1 MKMRGNGKRALAATA
16 ALCMTT
22 VWLAGCGSGTKEGKS
37 AAPQAPEPVTLTF
50 FTPVGG
56 ATPEKFMSEYGNAI
70 QKKFPHVTT
79 KFVNVDTAKKIL
91 LPELLAAGEQIDVI
105 YASVGMI
112 HENVLKNGLA
122 YDMTEL
128 AKLNNLDLGKFEPST
143 IDLIRQISGGALYG
157 IPTSTGYASIV
168 YNKDLFDK
176 FGEAYPANGMTWDEL
191 LQKARKMTRNDG
203 GVQYRGFVAS
213 FNHLALTNQLS
224 ASFDDPKTEKSL
236 INSDNWSKH
245 VQNLARF
252 YDIPGNEVT
261 TTTAALTAQN
271 NFFVKDRVAA
281 MYANVFPL
289 TYLDPDN
296 AATKGMNLDAVS
308 LPEYSDRKGV
318 GSQPYPAFFSL
329 TSISKKKEAAFQVI
343 AWLASEEFQ
352 LAQSRKGI
360 QTALKNDKVRSEFGK
375 EFPYL
380 SGKNV
385 SAFMP
390 PKPASPSVVT
400 LYNSVAA
407 ASFMTTVHKIV
418 SKQLDVNT
426 GLRQAEEETN
436 KKIAEMKTAAK

>member
-1 MKMRGNGKRALAATA
+1 MNNRTRGKKAITAAA
-16 ALCMTT
+16 ALCVT
-22 VWLAGCGSGTKEGKS
+22 VSLLAGCGGGKAVEKPS
-37 AAPQAPEPVTLTF
+37 AAPTNEPVTLTF

-56 ATPEKFMSEYGNAI
+56 ATPEKFMSEYGDAI

-91 LPELLAAGEQIDVI
+91 LPELIAAGEQIDVI

-112 HENVLKNGLA
+112 HENVLKSGLA

-128 AKLNNLDLGKFEPST
+128 TKLANLDLTKFEPST

-157 IPTSTGYASIV
+157 IPTSTSYATIV

-176 FGEAYPANGMTWDEL
+176 FGEVYPANGMTWDEL

-236 INSDNWSKH
+236 INSDIWNKH
-245 VQNLARF
+245 AQNLARF
-252 YDIPGNEVT
+252 YEIPGNEVT

-271 NFFVKDRVAA
+271 NFFIKDRIAA
-281 MYANVFPL
+281 MYANVFPP
-289 TYLDPDN
+289 TYLDPEN

-308 LPEYSDRKGV
+308 LPEYVDLKGV
-318 GSQPYPAFFSL
+318 GSQPYPTFFSL
-329 TSISKKKEAAFQVI
+329 TNMSKKKEAAFQVI

-352 LAQSRKGI
+352 LAQSRKGL
-360 QTALKNDKVRSEFGK
+360 QTVLKSEKVRNEFGK
-375 EFPYL
+375 DFPYL

-390 PKPASPSVVT
+390 AKPASPSVVT
-400 LYNSVAA
+400 PYNSVAA
-407 ASFMTTVHKIV
+407 TSFMTNVHKIV

-426 GLRQAEEETN
+426 ALRQAEEETN
-436 KKIAEMKTAAK
+436 KKIAEMKAAAK